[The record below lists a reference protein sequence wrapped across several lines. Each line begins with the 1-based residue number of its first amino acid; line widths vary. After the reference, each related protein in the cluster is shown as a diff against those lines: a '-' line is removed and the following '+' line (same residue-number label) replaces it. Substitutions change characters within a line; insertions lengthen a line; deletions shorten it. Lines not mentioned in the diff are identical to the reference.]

1 MILKKILIVLAI
13 MVVTSLIGTTLLILG
28 NLFP

>member
-13 MVVTSLIGTTLLILG
+13 MVVTSFIGTTLLILG

>member
-13 MVVTSLIGTTLLILG
+13 MVVTSLIGSTLLILG

>member
-13 MVVTSLIGTTLLILG
+13 MIVTSLIGSTLLILG